1 MVASPTA
8 SGRPTLAAF
17 SVDVE
22 DYFQVEALRPFCP
35 RERWES
41 FESRV
46 ERNTERVMEILE
58 RHDAR
63 GTFFVLGWIAER
75 HPGLIRRISANGHE
89 VASHGSAHELIY
101 NQAPDAFRDDVKRAR
116 ALLQDLSGQQVIGYR
131 APSYTIMTRTLWALR
146 VLAEEG
152 YRYDSSIF
160 PIARRR
166 YGMPGARRWPH
177 RIELDAAH
185 EVPGGGSAGD
195 GGLPV
200 NDTRT
205 PGSGA
210 GRTHAGAIAE
220 FPLPTIKLGPLN
232 FPATG
237 GAYLRL
243 LPLAMQRLALQRMI
257 RSGRP
262 FVLNFHPWELDA
274 DQPPFPVGRRTRW
287 THYHNLERAAGRLD
301 ALLSLARYRSQG
313 AVLRR
318 LGLI

>member
-1 MVASPTA
+1 MGPPCSP
-8 SGRPTLAAF
+8 SEKPSLAAF

-22 DYFQVEALRPFCP
+22 DYFQVEALRSFCP
-35 RERWES
+35 RDRWDG

-46 ERNTERVMEILE
+46 ERNTERVLGILE
-58 RHDAR
+58 KRGAT

-75 HPGLIRRISANGHE
+75 YPDLVKRISAAGHE
-89 VASHGSAHELIY
+89 VASHGSGHELIY
-101 NQAPDAFRDDVKRAR
+101 NQSPGAFREDVKRSR
-116 ALLQDLSGQQVIGYR
+116 ALLQDLSGQEVIGYR

-152 YRYDSSIF
+152 FGYDSSIF

-177 RIELDAAH
+177 RVVLDASHDIPGSPSPKGA
-185 EVPGGGSAGD
+185 GGGW
-195 GGLPV
+195 
-200 NDTRT
+200 
-205 PGSGA
+205 
-210 GRTHAGAIAE
+210 IAE

-262 FVLNFHPWELDA
+262 FVLNFHPWELDP
-274 DQPPFPVGRRTRW
+274 DQPPLPVGRRTRW
-287 THYHNLERAAGRLD
+287 THYHNLNRAAGRLED
-301 ALLSLARYRSQG
+301 LLSLMRYQSQG

-318 LGLI
+318 MGLIDV